1 MTLHATVK
9 GYESGTNTKF
19 GAKNCFK
26 SHYLGYSNVA
36 SRGMSYLASC
46 FAFALPSVVT
56 SGAIGGKTGKTSVL
70 P

>member
-26 SHYLGYSNVA
+26 SHNLGSKVFEYDYLS
-36 SRGMSYLASC
+36 LAS
-46 FAFALPSVVT
+46 FFLET
-56 SGAIGGKTGKTSVL
+56 STQYKKLTPNTL
-70 P
+70 RFTY